1 MAVTMNSG
9 TKFGP
14 GNREAL
20 TALLEGWIK
29 ATAKYSKA
37 SGDSEAGYFW
47 GERAS
52 ISILAAGAWLADGV
66 ALEEYPTEKTREG
79 IAKNGR
85 ADLYVHIRESRI
97 GIEAKHKWTTA
108 SWSDDVLQKHL
119 QVCLA
124 KAVFDARALGNEVRR
139 YGCVFVVPRFKKDV
153 ARGKEW
159 QATIEAERE
168 RIIRL
173 AGRVG
178 AWAWCFPPEANS
190 LEFDDLV
197 YPGALVAIQSAER

>member
-1 MAVTMNSG
+1 MAVKIDCG
-9 TKFGP
+9 TKFRP

-66 ALEEYPTEKTREG
+66 ALEEYQTEKTRAG
-79 IAKNGR
+79 IGQNGR
-85 ADLYVHIRESRI
+85 ADLYVHIGPSRI
-97 GIEAKHKWTTA
+97 GIEAKHRWTSA

-119 QVCLA
+119 QACLA
-124 KAVFDARALGNEVRR
+124 EAVSDAKELGNEVRR

-153 ARGKEW
+153 ASGKEW

-173 AGRVG
+173 AGPVD
-178 AWAWCFPPEANS
+178 AWAWCFPPEAAT
-190 LEFDDLV
+190 LEFDDLI
-197 YPGALVAIQSAER
+197 YPGALVAIQSAEK